1 MTKDL
6 QKRVIFGGI
15 ALLFFI
21 PTVMV
26 GGVFFQIV
34 IGLIAM
40 LGVHELLKM
49 KGLETA
55 TFEGALAMLAAFVL
69 TLPIEDYL
77 PYLPADG
84 NMIAYGLVVLILMG
98 TTVLAQNY
106 NYEDVVYPIASS
118 FYVGLGFH
126 SLVDARI
133 AGIDKVLLALFIVWA
148 TDSGAYLVGSQF
160 GNASSCLQSRR
171 IKR

>member
-26 GGVFFQIV
+26 GGMFFQIV

-49 KGLETA
+49 KGLETV

-84 NMIAYGLVVLILMG
+84 NMIA
-98 TTVLAQNY
+98 
-106 NYEDVVYPIASS
+106 
-118 FYVGLGFH
+118 
-126 SLVDARI
+126 
-133 AGIDKVLLALFIVWA
+133 
-148 TDSGAYLVGSQF
+148 
-160 GNASSCLQSRR
+160 
-171 IKR
+171 

>member
-118 FYVGLGFH
+118 F
-126 SLVDARI
+126 
-133 AGIDKVLLALFIVWA
+133 
-148 TDSGAYLVGSQF
+148 
-160 GNASSCLQSRR
+160 
-171 IKR
+171 